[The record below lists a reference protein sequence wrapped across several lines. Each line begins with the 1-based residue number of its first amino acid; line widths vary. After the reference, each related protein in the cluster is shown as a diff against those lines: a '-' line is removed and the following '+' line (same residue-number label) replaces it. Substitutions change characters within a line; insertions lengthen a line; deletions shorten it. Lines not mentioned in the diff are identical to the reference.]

1 MCLGLCVEDRG
12 NPKWLW
18 EELTIFSSLRPL
30 PQSGLHLSRFQALCV
45 YTDKA
50 LHYCQTPVITLVG
63 FGRRAGGHFSV
74 VIYSL
79 FSFLVI
85 PAHVCGPPPN
95 PEQSPSDSAP
105 SHRMSPGGGF
115 SEGPRGLQQMGWPTN
130 SLDPSRWS
138 HFADGNPDAH
148 VTFPKD
154 VPGNIPCL
162 ECGGR
167 PQSLG
172 TKRGHSHVLLD
183 NTVGKERAKFPGDFS
198 RRHVRFTCHLH
209 QGEHRKK

>member
-1 MCLGLCVEDRG
+1 M
-12 NPKWLW
+12 
-18 EELTIFSSLRPL
+18 
-30 PQSGLHLSRFQALCV
+30 
-45 YTDKA
+45 
-50 LHYCQTPVITLVG
+50 PVITLVG

-115 SEGPRGLQQMGWPTN
+115 SEGPRGLQRMCWPTN

-154 VPGNIPCL
+154 VPANIPCL